1 MRPTPWF
8 LTLLA
13 ILPAALRAPAAEIVP
28 PIDARFAAELAAVAA
43 EPAGIDRKPDFR
55 RHVVPL
61 LGRLGCNGR
70 ACHGSFQGQGGFML
84 SLFGYDFQ
92 ADHANLMGG
101 DEPRT
106 NPADPAS
113 SLILTKPLEEEPH
126 EGGKRFDRGSWQ
138 HRVLLEWIAQGA
150 EPAAAD
156 NAAFERLEVE
166 PREILATKPGET
178 WRLKAVAVWSD
189 GTREDVTPLCR
200 FQSNDDQVATIDE
213 TGLVT
218 SAGPGDTHVVAF
230 YDNGVVPVPVLH
242 PVSDRLGSRYP
253 AVPTPMRIDEL
264 VVGKLRKLG
273 IVPSDLCTDAEFL
286 RRVSLDLT
294 GTLPTAAEVEAFL
307 GDARPDKRDRKI
319 DELLDS
325 PGYAAWWATK
335 FCDWTGNNLDRN
347 QNNGPD
353 TRPVATAAWYEW
365 LRSRIAANVPYDEI
379 VEGIVLA
386 RSRLDDESYAD
397 YCERM
402 SDYQQADFAKAFAE
416 QPYLPYFWSRRGFQT
431 PQERALGF
439 AYTFLGVR
447 IQCAECHK
455 HPFDQWTKDDFARFQ
470 NFFLRVRH
478 GEMPAAKDEITAM
491 IEKLGVDPKL
501 RGNDR
506 DKALVALLKEGST
519 VPYRETFVVAPAK
532 PAPAR
537 PAKGK
542 EKPRKPE
549 KLVAGRTATVLGGDE
564 HRIDAL
570 EDPREVLMDWMR
582 DEENPYFTRA
592 IVNRVWAAYFNV
604 GIVEPPDDLSLANPP
619 SNEPL
624 LEHLAAEFRRHD
636 FDLKW
641 LHREIVTSRTYQ
653 AGWRTNDT
661 NRLDERNFSRAVP
674 RRIPA
679 EVTLDAIRMATAA
692 AAAACT
698 MAASSGGRAVADASA
713 VGWGQSG
720 KYALAVFGRSTR
732 ESNCDC
738 DRSLEPSLLQTV
750 FLQIDRDML
759 AQIDRRGGWVEAVSR
774 PFEAATVE
782 ATRAAVG
789 KARNA
794 ERLALQAEQRLQK
807 LKDRGA
813 SEKAIAAA
821 EAALAAARRNAPG
834 DQPPA
839 VSPAASPAA
848 EPAPAD
854 VARIV
859 RQAYLRTLSRPPSEA
874 EASRAASY
882 FSETASVR
890 EAARDLLW
898 ALLNTKEFVVNH

>member
-1 MRPTPWF
+1 MRTTTRCV
-8 LTLLA
+8 LV
-13 ILPAALRAPAAEIVP
+13 ILPILVAPCPAEAADVAP
-28 PIDARFAAELAAVAA
+28 PIDTRFANAAP
-43 EPAGIDRKPDFR
+43 EQPDFR

-92 ADHANLMGG
+92 ADHANLTAG

-106 NPADPAS
+106 TPATPEA
-113 SLILTKPLEEEPH
+113 SLILAKALEETPH

-138 HRVLLEWIAQGA
+138 HRVLLEWITRGA
-150 EPAAAD
+150 EPVAAD
-156 NAAFERLEVE
+156 AASFVQLEVE
-166 PREILATKPGET
+166 PREILAARAGET
-178 WRLKAVAVWSD
+178 RRLKAVAVWSD

-200 FQSNDDQVATIDE
+200 FQSNDDQVATIDD

-218 SAGPGDTHVVAF
+218 IAGSGDTHVVAF
-230 YDNGVVPVPVLH
+230 YDNGVVPVPVLL

-253 AVPTPMRIDEL
+253 AVPTPTRIDEL

-273 IVPSDLCTDAEFL
+273 IVPAETCADADFL

-294 GTLPTAAEVEAFL
+294 GTLPSADEVEEFL
-307 GDARPDKRDRKI
+307 ADPRPDKRDRVI

-335 FCDWTGNNLDRN
+335 FCDWTGNNIERN
-347 QNNGPD
+347 QNNGTD
-353 TRPVATAAWYEW
+353 NRPLVTAAWYEW

-397 YCERM
+397 YCARM
-402 SDYQQADFAKAFAE
+402 SGYQQGDFAHDFAE

-470 NFFLRVRH
+470 NFFTRVRS
-478 GEMPAAKDEITAM
+478 GDAPATKAEMAAMHEG
-491 IEKLGVDPKL
+491 LGIDPKL
-501 RGNDR
+501 RGNER
-506 DKALVALLKEGST
+506 DKALAKLLKEGKT
-519 VPYRETFVVAPAK
+519 VPFRETFVVAPPKAP
-532 PAPAR
+532 PAPAGA
-537 PAKGK
+537 AK
-542 EKPRKPE
+542 ERPRKPE
-549 KLVAGRTATVLGGDE
+549 KLVAGRTATVLGGE
-564 HRIDAL
+564 EQRIDEL

-582 DEENPYFTRA
+582 DEDNPYFTRA
-592 IVNRVWAAYFNV
+592 IVNRIWAAYFNV

-619 SNEPL
+619 SNAPL
-624 LEHLAAEFRRHD
+624 LDHLADEFRRRG

-653 AGWRTNDT
+653 AGWRTNET

-679 EVTLDAIRMATAA
+679 EVALDAIRMATAA
-692 AAAACT
+692 DADADAL
-698 MAASSGGRAVADASA
+698 AASSGGRAVAEAPA
-713 VGWGQSG
+713 AGWGQSG
-720 KYALAVFGRSTR
+720 RYALAVFGRSTR

-738 DRSLEPSLLQTV
+738 DRSMEPSLLQTV
-750 FLQIDRDML
+750 FLRNDRDML
-759 AQIDRRGGWVEAVSR
+759 AQIDRKGGWVDVVSR
-774 PFEAATVE
+774 PFEAKPAKG
-782 ATRAAVG
+782 AAV
-789 KARNA
+789 
-794 ERLALQAEQRLQK
+794 RL
-807 LKDRGA
+807 
-813 SEKAIAAA
+813 
-821 EAALAAARRNAPG
+821 PG
-834 DQPPA
+834 DDE
-839 VSPAASPAA
+839 VAA
-848 EPAPAD
+848 
-854 VARIV
+854 IV
-859 RQAYLRTLSRPPSEA
+859 RRAYLRTLSRPPSDGESARAMAYVA
-874 EASRAASY
+874 ES
-882 FSETASVR
+882 ASVR
-890 EAARDLLW
+890 EGARDLLW
-898 ALLNTKEFVVNH
+898 ALLNTKEFLVNH

>member
-8 LTLLA
+8 VTLLA
-13 ILPAALRAPAAEIVP
+13 ILPAALQVPAAEIVP
-28 PIDARFAAELAAVAA
+28 PIDERFVAAVT
-43 EPAGIDRKPDFR
+43 EKPDFR

-84 SLFGYDFQ
+84 SLFGYDFK

-106 NPADPAS
+106 NPAEPAT

-126 EGGKRFDRGSWQ
+126 EGGQRFERGSWQ

-156 NAAFERLEVE
+156 DAAFERLEVE

-200 FQSNDDQVATIDE
+200 FQSNDDQVAMIDE

-253 AVPTPMRIDEL
+253 AVPTPTRIDEL

-307 GDARPDKRDRKI
+307 ADARPDKRERKI
-319 DELLDS
+319 DELLAS

-353 TRPVATAAWYEW
+353 NRPVATAAWYEW

-478 GEMPAAKDEITAM
+478 GDMPATKDEITAM
-491 IEKLGVDPKL
+491 VEKLGVDPKL

-519 VPYRETFVVAPAK
+519 VPYHETFVVAPAK
-532 PAPAR
+532 PAPVR

-582 DEENPYFTRA
+582 DDENPYFTRA

-624 LEHLAAEFRRHD
+624 LDHLAAEFRRHD

-692 AAAACT
+692 DADACT
-698 MAASSGGRAVADASA
+698 MAASSGGRAVADATA

-738 DRSLEPSLLQTV
+738 DRSMEPSLLQTV
-750 FLQIDRDML
+750 FLQNDRDML
-759 AQIDRRGGWVEAVSR
+759 AQIERKGGWVEAVSR
-774 PFEAATVE
+774 PYEAAKVE

-813 SEKAIAAA
+813 SDKAIAAA

-859 RQAYLRTLSRPPSEA
+859 RQAYLRTLSRPPTEA